1 MRRLILAATLLA
13 GPALAECPSQAT
25 MENFAQGLLAGRP
38 QPAITGMTSLA
49 DGLCAQNRL
58 VPLLAAHLGRPV
70 GYKVG
75 LTNPTAQQ
83 RFGTNHPVTGIIYES
98 TLRTASG
105 GEVPANFGAVPT
117 VEADLLVRV
126 SSEAI
131 NDARDHMAVLRS
143 IDQIIPF
150 IEMPD
155 LALSGGFD
163 GPNLLAINVGAR
175 MGVVGTPIP
184 VVVSEA
190 FAARLGTM
198 SVTLGS
204 DLREISRAPG
214 TALLG
219 HPLNVL
225 PWLAQDLVSRGTRL
239 RVGDIVSL
247 GGFSPAAPVEAG
259 RTYTVRYEGLAA
271 EPVAVSVRAR

>member
-204 DLREISRAPG
+204 DLREISRASG

-225 PWLAQDLVSRGTRL
+225 PWLAQDLASRGSRL

-271 EPVAVSVRAR
+271 EPVAVSVRTR

>member
-175 MGVVGTPIP
+175 MGVLGTPIP

-204 DLREISRAPG
+204 DLREISRASG

-225 PWLAQDLVSRGTRL
+225 PWLAQDLASRGTRL

>member
-83 RFGTNHPVTGIIYES
+83 RFGTSHPVTGIIYES

-204 DLREISRAPG
+204 DLREISRASG

-225 PWLAQDLVSRGTRL
+225 PWLAQDLASRGTRL

>member
-83 RFGTNHPVTGIIYES
+83 RFGTNHPLTGVIYES

-204 DLREISRAPG
+204 DLREISRASG

-225 PWLAQDLVSRGTRL
+225 PWLAQDLASRGTRL

>member
-1 MRRLILAATLLA
+1 MRHLLLA
-13 GPALAECPSQAT
+13 LGLIATPALAECPSQAT
-25 MENFAQGLLAGRP
+25 METFAQGLLAGRP
-38 QPAITGMTSLA
+38 QGPIAGMTSLA
-49 DGLCAQNRL
+49 DGQCAQNRI
-58 VPLLAAHLGRPV
+58 VALLIPHFGRPV

-83 RFGTNHPVTGIIYES
+83 RFGTTHPVTGIIYEA
-98 TLRTASG
+98 TLRAHSG
-105 GEVPANFGAVPT
+105 DTVPAAFGAVPT

-126 SSEAI
+126 SNEAI
-131 NDARDHMAVLRS
+131 NDARDHMAVLRN
-143 IDQIIPF
+143 IDQVIPF

-175 MGVVGTPIP
+175 LGVSGAPIP
-184 VVVSEA
+184 VVVSED

-198 SVTLGS
+198 TVSLAS
-204 DLREISRAPG
+204 DQRELARAPG

-225 PWLAQDLVSRGTRL
+225 PWLAQDLASRGQRL

-247 GGFSPAAPVEAG
+247 GGFSPAVPSEAG
-259 RTYTVRYEGLAA
+259 RTYTVRYDNLLAA
-271 EPVAVSVRAR
+271 PVEVSVRTR

>member
-1 MRRLILAATLLA
+1 MRRLLLA
-13 GPALAECPSQAT
+13 LGLLATPAMAECPSQAT
-25 MENFAQGLLAGRP
+25 MEGFSQGLLAGRP
-38 QPAITGMTSLA
+38 QGPIAGLTSLA
-49 DGLCAQNRL
+49 DGQCAQNRL
-58 VPLLAAHLGRPV
+58 VPLLVAQWGRPV

-83 RFGTNHPVTGIIYES
+83 RFGTTHPVTGIIYEA
-98 TLRTASG
+98 TLRAQSG
-105 GEVPANFGAVPT
+105 AEIPAAFGAVPT

-143 IDQIIPF
+143 IDQVIPF

-155 LALSGGFD
+155 LALSSGFD

-175 MGVVGTPIP
+175 LGVSGTPIP
-184 VVVSEA
+184 VQVSEE
-190 FAARLGTM
+190 FAARLASMT
-198 SVTLGS
+198 VTLAS
-204 DLREISRAPG
+204 DQRELARAPG

-225 PWLAQDLVSRGTRL
+225 PWLAQDLASRGQRL

-247 GGFSPAAPVEAG
+247 GGFSPALPTEAG
-259 RTYTVRYEGLAA
+259 RSYTVRYENLLA
-271 EPVAVSVRAR
+271 EPASVSVHTR

>member
-38 QPAITGMTSLA
+38 QPAITGMTSLG

-83 RFGTNHPVTGIIYES
+83 RFGTNHPLTGIIYES

-204 DLREISRAPG
+204 DLREISRASG

-225 PWLAQDLVSRGTRL
+225 PWLAQDLASRGTRL

>member
-13 GPALAECPSQAT
+13 GPALAECPSQVT
-25 MENFAQGLLAGRP
+25 METFAQALLANRA
-38 QPAITGMTSLA
+38 QPAITGMTGLA

-58 VPLLAAHLGRPV
+58 VPLLTPTLGRPV

-83 RFGTNHPVTGIIYES
+83 RFGTSHPVTGIIYEA
-98 TLRTASG
+98 TLRARSG
-105 GEVPANFGAVPT
+105 DTVPAAFGAVPT

-131 NDARDHMAVLRS
+131 NDARDHLAVLRS
-143 IDQIIPF
+143 IDQVIPF

-163 GPNLLAINVGAR
+163 GPNLLAMNVGAR
-175 MGVVGTPIP
+175 LGVMGTPIP
-184 VVVSEA
+184 VQVTEE

-204 DLREISRAPG
+204 DVREISRAPG

-225 PWLAQDLVSRGTRL
+225 PWLAQDLASRGTRL
-239 RVGDIVSL
+239 RVGDIISL
-247 GGFSPAAPVEAG
+247 GGFSPAAPIEAG
-259 RTYTVRYEGLAA
+259 RTYTVRYEGLLA
-271 EPVAVSVRAR
+271 EPVAVSVRTR